1 MKIVVCV
8 KYVPDAAA
16 DRGFDPADKTV
27 DRTNVPGILS
37 ELDEHAVEAALTL
50 AEADGDSEVVALT
63 VGPPDAAAA
72 LKKALQMGASSGV
85 HVSDDAIHGSDA
97 LATSLVLAEAVRRLG
112 AERPVDLVVCGMA
125 STDGGMSVVPAMLSE
140 RLGLPGLTFAAE
152 VEVSDGVVTVRRDG
166 EAASERVEAALPAL
180 VSVTDQ
186 ANTPRYPAM
195 KNILAAKKKPVL
207 EWSLVDLGISPDDVG
222 TAAAATVVESYE
234 RRPPREKGVVI
245 TDEGDAGVRLVEFL
259 AERKFV

>member
-1 MKIVVCV
+1 
-8 KYVPDAAA
+8 
-16 DRGFDPADKTV
+16 
-27 DRTNVPGILS
+27 
-37 ELDEHAVEAALTL
+37 
-50 AEADGDSEVVALT
+50 
-63 VGPPDAAAA
+63 PDAAAA

-222 TAAAATVVESYE
+222 TAAEIGRAHV
-234 RRPPREKGVVI
+234 
-245 TDEGDAGVRLVEFL
+245 
-259 AERKFV
+259 